1 MQYLYPVDI
10 RTDEDGRHVVLF
22 PDLPEC
28 MTDGADRAEALTEA
42 IDALEE
48 SLAYRINDKLEI
60 PAPSPHRG
68 RPVVAPGAAIGAKA
82 ALYQAFT
89 AAGISQAEL
98 ARRLG
103 VDRSEI
109 RRLLSPRH
117 GSSIERLNDAVAQL
131 DRRLVVGWRGAA

>member
-10 RTDEDGRHVVLF
+10 STDEDGRHLVLF

-42 IDALEE
+42 IDALEA
-48 SLAYRINDKLEI
+48 SLAYRINYKLEI

-68 RPVVAPGAAIGAKA
+68 RPVVAPGAAIAAKA
-82 ALYQAFT
+82 ALYQALT
-89 AAGISQAEL
+89 AAGISQAKL

-117 GSSIERLNDAVAQL
+117 GSSIERLNDAVARL

>member
-10 RTDEDGRHVVLF
+10 RIDEDGRHVVLF

-28 MTDGADRAEALTEA
+28 MTDGASRDEALTEA

-48 SLAYRINDKLEI
+48 SLAYRINYKKEI
-60 PAPSPHRG
+60 PPPSPHRG
-68 RPVVAPGAAIGAKA
+68 RPVVAPGAAIAAKA
-82 ALYQAFT
+82 ALYQAFG

-131 DRRLVVGWRGAA
+131 DRRIVVGWRGAA